1 MRNIQL
7 KDNLEH
13 LYDEDKKDVQEL
25 FDKTR
30 FAEVLQILN
39 SIYGNEIED

>member
-1 MRNIQL
+1 MRVIQL

-13 LYDEDKKDVQEL
+13 LYNEEIKVVQEL

-39 SIYGNEIED
+39 GIYGNEIED

>member
-13 LYDEDKKDVQEL
+13 LYKEDKTEVVEL

-30 FAEVLQILN
+30 FAAVLQILN
-39 SIYGNEIED
+39 GIYGNEIED